1 MRRTFRALAA
11 ASIFLIW
18 SAAAAPSEPLLD
30 LNGIDHIAINVVDL
44 DRSTKWY
51 ADVFG
56 FRVLR
61 RWTTTVM
68 VGRGNMKIGLFH
80 RPKAGTVDDIDNK
93 LAITHVAFLVD
104 GDKFDN
110 TLAQVKSMGIAV
122 EGPEDSGIALSF
134 FFRDPDGHQMEV
146 TSYYGAKPAR

>member
-1 MRRTFRALAA
+1 MRGFQTLIAALLLLCNSLAA
-11 ASIFLIW
+11 VRAEALF
-18 SAAAAPSEPLLD
+18 D
-30 LNGIDHIAINVVDL
+30 LNGIDHIAVNVTDL
-44 DRSTKWY
+44 EISTKWY

-56 FRVLR
+56 FRVLH

-68 VGRGNMKIGLFH
+68 VGRGNMKIGLFQ
-80 RPKAGTVDDIDNK
+80 RPKAGMVDDIDNK
-93 LAITHVAFLVD
+93 LAFTHAAFLVD

-122 EGPEDSGIALSF
+122 DGPEDSGIALSF

-146 TSYYGAKPAR
+146 TTYYGVKPVR